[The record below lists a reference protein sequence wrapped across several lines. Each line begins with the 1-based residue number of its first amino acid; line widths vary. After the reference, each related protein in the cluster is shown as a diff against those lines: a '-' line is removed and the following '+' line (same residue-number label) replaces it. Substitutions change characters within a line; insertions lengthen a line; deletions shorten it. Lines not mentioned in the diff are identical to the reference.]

1 MADGFSALPPLNALR
16 VFEVVARHLNFR
28 LAADELGVTQA
39 AVAQQIRGLEANLGL
54 KLFDRLPRGLGLTG
68 AGQRYSADIRS
79 AFALIASATQALR
92 PDGAQLTVSVTPTF
106 AAKWLI
112 PRLSSFTAQHPHIDL
127 QVLATDRLSQ
137 LRPEGVDL
145 AVRYGRPPF
154 GPALQTELLLPQRI
168 VAVGSPALLQ
178 AQGAPTDLAQ
188 LQRYTL
194 LHDAHNFWPDFIA
207 EALRQPLQAAA
218 RNVRFNQT
226 ALAID
231 AAIAG
236 QGLALASYYFV
247 QSELAAGRLALAF
260 DHELHLD
267 QAFYLVW
274 PRNAHQPPALATV
287 RSWLLQQAVEFL
299 STN

>member
-1 MADGFSALPPLNALR
+1 
-16 VFEVVARHLNFR
+16 
-28 LAADELGVTQA
+28 
-39 AVAQQIRGLEANLGL
+39 
-54 KLFDRLPRGLGLTG
+54 
-68 AGQRYSADIRS
+68 
-79 AFALIASATQALR
+79 
-92 PDGAQLTVSVTPTF
+92 
-106 AAKWLI
+106 
-112 PRLSSFTAQHPHIDL
+112 LSSFTAQHPHIDL

>member
-39 AVAQQIRGLEANLGL
+39 AVAQQIRALEANLGL

-68 AGQRYSADIRS
+68 AGQRYSGDIRS

-112 PRLSSFTAQHPHIDL
+112 PRLASFTEQHQGIDL

-137 LRPEGVDL
+137 FRPEGVDL

-154 GPALQTELLLPQRI
+154 GPALNTELFLPQRI

-178 AQGAPTDLAQ
+178 AQGAPADLQQ

-194 LHDAHNFWPDFIA
+194 LHDAHNFWPDFLG
-207 EALRQPLQAAA
+207 EVFQQPLQPAA

-247 QSELAAGRLALAF
+247 QSDLAAGRLALAF
-260 DHELHLD
+260 DHELRLD
-267 QAFYLVW
+267 QAFFLVW
-274 PRNAHQPPALATV
+274 PRNAYQPPALATV
-287 RSWLLQQAVEFL
+287 RDWLIEQAVDFL
-299 STN
+299 STD